1 MSDLFDAE
9 YGSAVHSKKLVQ
21 AYDAARAAQTYARA
35 CTEEEIWRF
44 APDVVDTIEM
54 EWVDDFDTNRLHLRR
69 MSGPDFLM
77 EDALEFEPGDVDFG
91 RRWDA
96 IDSLVE
102 DLAASWYDADSTYL
116 KTDVGH
122 FILDRPRFTE

>member
-1 MSDLFDAE
+1 MSDLFEKE
-9 YGSAVHSKKLVQ
+9 YGMAVHSKKLVQ
-21 AYDAARAAQTYARA
+21 AYDAARAALTYARA

-54 EWVDDFDTNRLHLRR
+54 EWIDDFDAHGLRLRR

-77 EDALEFEPGDVDFG
+77 EDALEFEPEDVDFG

-96 IDSLVE
+96 INDLVE
-102 DLAASWYDADSTYL
+102 DLAASWHDADSNYP
-116 KTDVGH
+116 KTEVGH
-122 FILDRPRFTE
+122 FMLDRPRFTE